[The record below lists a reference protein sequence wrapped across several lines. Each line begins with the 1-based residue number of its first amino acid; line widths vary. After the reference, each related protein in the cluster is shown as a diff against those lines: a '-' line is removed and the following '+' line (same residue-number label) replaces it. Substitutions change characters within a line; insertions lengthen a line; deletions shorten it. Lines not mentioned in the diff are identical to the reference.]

1 MKTSERHRLLVFVIF
16 AELGNWVG
24 WVGLC
29 VLRFFATQTKSQSS
43 CEKQAQFE
51 LNCIIQFCF
60 NFNLIMQ
67 LLINSFNIINFIFI

>member
-16 AELGNWVG
+16 AEWGNWVG
-24 WVGLC
+24 RC

>member
-16 AELGNWVG
+16 AELGN

-51 LNCIIQFCF
+51 LNCIIQFYF